1 MVLECGSLENSP
13 DLLNP
18 ILMVLTYQISKEIYL
33 EEKNKSNH
41 NRKNI
46 VIMDEAH
53 KFPGKSA
60 HVEIFVEQA
69 YRRFRKHGASMLLG
83 TQGFEDLYGG
93 DSVSKVGR
101 VIIENSF
108 WNFFLM
114 QRSTSREK
122 IKKSGFF
129 NLSSYAYA
137 LMDNT
142 APADGEYGEIFIMTD
157 KVQTKGRV
165 VLDKFL
171 QTLLFTDADLRSKMN
186 KLVSQGMSHLDAVK
200 HILEDKH

>member
-1 MVLECGSLENSP
+1 
-13 DLLNP
+13 
-18 ILMVLTYQISKEIYL
+18 MVLTYQISKEIYL

-53 KFPGKSA
+53 KFLGKSA

-83 TQGFEDLYGG
+83 TQGFEDLYAG

-129 NLSSYAYA
+129 NLSAYAYA

>member
-1 MVLECGSLENSP
+1 
-13 DLLNP
+13 
-18 ILMVLTYQISKEIYL
+18 
-33 EEKNKSNH
+33 
-41 NRKNI
+41 
-46 VIMDEAH
+46 
-53 KFPGKSA
+53 
-60 HVEIFVEQA
+60 
-69 YRRFRKHGASMLLG
+69 
-83 TQGFEDLYGG
+83 
-93 DSVSKVGR
+93 
-101 VIIENSF
+101 
-108 WNFFLM
+108 M

-129 NLSSYAYA
+129 NLSPYAYA

-186 KLVSQGMSHLDAVK
+186 VLVSQGMSHLDSVK
-200 HILEDKH
+200 HILDTND